1 MKDGQS
7 TKLWSL
13 SSDSNEYERNLNLL
27 SGRLKNSLT
36 PEGINEQ
43 TLGAGLS
50 KLSFKNRVEVIHDGS
65 DIRKPHSKVLPHLT
79 KVKSLENRQ

>member
-1 MKDGQS
+1 MKIGQS

-13 SSDSNEYERNLNLL
+13 SSDSNEYERHLNLL

-43 TLGAGLS
+43 TLQAGLS
-50 KLSFKNRVEVIHDGS
+50 NLLFKSRVEVIHDGGYARP
-65 DIRKPHSKVLPHLT
+65 IRYS
-79 KVKSLENRQ
+79 